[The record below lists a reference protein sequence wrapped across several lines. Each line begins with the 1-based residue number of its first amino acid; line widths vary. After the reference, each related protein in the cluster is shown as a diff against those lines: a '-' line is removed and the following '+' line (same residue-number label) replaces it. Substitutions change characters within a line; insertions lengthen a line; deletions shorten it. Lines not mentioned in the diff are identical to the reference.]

1 MKVYDDYS
9 NAIIDKS
16 TFLKVL
22 DIIQSFTW
30 RRFIV
35 GLPTNA
41 LNKIFMNLYDKVER
55 DNYLYSIQ
63 KALLQRAGVQR
74 YPKNEETL
82 DALKVKDVYNIKAKN
97 RIYLLERL
105 ENYDN
110 REHVVIDGNP
120 DITIE
125 HIFPQNPDTKWKIE
139 LGNDEYSF
147 IKENYLNT
155 ISNLTLSGNN
165 GKLGN
170 KPFLEKRDKPNDG
183 YKDSRLWLNKFLSV
197 AEKWD
202 REEIEKRFGLIADR
216 FLRIW

>member
-1 MKVYDDYS
+1 VSSKPGEVQNVAYPFLMKVYDDYS

-82 DALKVKDVYNIKAKN
+82 DALKVK
-97 RIYLLERL
+97 E
-105 ENYDN
+105 E
-110 REHVVIDGNP
+110 
-120 DITIE
+120 
-125 HIFPQNPDTKWKIE
+125 FPCV
-139 LGNDEYSF
+139 S
-147 IKENYLNT
+147 
-155 ISNLTLSGNN
+155 S
-165 GKLGN
+165 
-170 KPFLEKRDKPNDG
+170 
-183 YKDSRLWLNKFLSV
+183 
-197 AEKWD
+197 
-202 REEIEKRFGLIADR
+202 
-216 FLRIW
+216 